1 MKALIGAISLFCLLL
16 MAFGVYQHREIQG
29 LQQELTRQQGL
40 TQAWQEKANA
50 ASAAQLALS
59 NQAQACLDR
68 EIQRER
74 DDGIWLEILEQSQS
88 RDMDD
93 KEKGNV
99 PDNKTRNALLD
110 ALDKPL

>member
-1 MKALIGAISLFCLLL
+1 MKVLIGAISLFCLLL
-16 MAFGVYQHREIQG
+16 IAFGVWQHREIQD
-29 LQQELTRQQGL
+29 LQRELTRQQGL
-40 TQAWQEKANA
+40 TESWQEKANT
-50 ASAAQLALS
+50 AQVAQAALS
-59 NQAQACLDR
+59 DQAQACLDR
-68 EIQRER
+68 ESQRETEN
-74 DDGIWLEILEQSQS
+74 GIWLEILEQSQS

>member
-1 MKALIGAISLFCLLL
+1 MKVIIGAISLFCLML
-16 MAFGVYQHREIQG
+16 MAFGVYQYMEIQD
-29 LQQELTRQQGL
+29 LQQDLARQQGL
-40 TQAWQEKANA
+40 TQSWQEKVNA

-59 NQAQACLDR
+59 DQAQACLDR
-68 EIQRER
+68 EIQRESEN
-74 DDGIWLEILEQSQS
+74 GIWLEILEQSQS